1 MKFVTLEEG
10 DKRSCILIAQIS
22 QRKIRGHS
30 KSILS
35 SVLGIESAFF
45 AVESSLE
52 YINAH
57 DVITFCLY
65 LMNKM
70 LLNRFKGL
78 KIAHDLISGPVYI
91 EVEDP
96 R

>member
-1 MKFVTLEEG
+1 MERANYASAREICQPSRKVTNAPVFY
-10 DKRSCILIAQIS
+10 SY
-22 QRKIRGHS
+22 
-30 KSILS
+30 SILS
-35 SVLGIESAFF
+35 SILGVESAFF

-52 YINAH
+52 YINTD

-70 LLNRFKGL
+70 RLNLFKGL
-78 KIAHDLISGPVYI
+78 KIAHDLILRPVYV
-91 EVEDP
+91 EVEDS

>member
-1 MKFVTLEEG
+1 M
-10 DKRSCILIAQIS
+10 
-22 QRKIRGHS
+22 
-30 KSILS
+30 
-35 SVLGIESAFF
+35 
-45 AVESSLE
+45 ESSLE
-52 YINAH
+52 YINAD

-70 LLNRFKGL
+70 LSNLFKGL
-78 KIAHDLISGPVYI
+78 KIAHDLILEPVYI

>member
-1 MKFVTLEEG
+1 M
-10 DKRSCILIAQIS
+10 
-22 QRKIRGHS
+22 
-30 KSILS
+30 
-35 SVLGIESAFF
+35 
-45 AVESSLE
+45 ESSLE
-52 YINAH
+52 YINAD

-70 LLNRFKGL
+70 RLNLLKGL
-78 KIAHDLISGPVYI
+78 KIAHGLILEPVYI

>member
-35 SVLGIESAFF
+35 SILGIESAFF

-52 YINAH
+52 YINAD

-65 LMNKM
+65 LMNKIG
-70 LLNRFKGL
+70 LNLFKGL
-78 KIAHDLISGPVYI
+78 KIAHDLILEPVCI

>member
-10 DKRSCILIAQIS
+10 DKRSCVLIAQIS
-22 QRKIRGHS
+22 QRNIRGHS
-30 KSILS
+30 EYSLRSI
-35 SVLGIESAFF
+35 LGIESAFF
-45 AVESSLE
+45 AVECSLE
-52 YINAH
+52 YINAD

-70 LLNRFKGL
+70 RLNLFKGL
-78 KIAHDLISGPVYI
+78 KIAHGLILAPVYI

>member
-1 MKFVTLEEG
+1 M
-10 DKRSCILIAQIS
+10 
-22 QRKIRGHS
+22 
-30 KSILS
+30 
-35 SVLGIESAFF
+35 
-45 AVESSLE
+45 E
-52 YINAH
+52 YINAY

-70 LLNRFKGL
+70 RLNLFKGL
-78 KIAHDLISGPVYI
+78 KIPHGLILGPVYI

>member
-1 MKFVTLEEG
+1 MSTLEEG
-10 DKRSCILIAQIS
+10 DKRSCILFVAYPQY
-22 QRKIRGHS
+22 
-30 KSILS
+30 SIL
-35 SVLGIESAFF
+35 GIGSAFF

-52 YINAH
+52 YMNAD

-65 LMNKM
+65 LMDKIR
-70 LLNRFKGL
+70 LNLFKGL
-78 KIAHDLISGPVYI
+78 KIAHDLILEPVYI